1 MASNVNPTVRRRRLG
16 QELRRL
22 RELKGM
28 TAEEVAE
35 RLLVSQSKISRL
47 ENGRRSISQRDVR
60 DLCGVYEVED
70 HRIVDSLMQM
80 AKDSRQQGWWHA
92 FGDIPYSVYIGL
104 ETDAASLRVY
114 DPQVV
119 PGLLQTPQ
127 YAEAL
132 IAGALPETVPADVE
146 KRVNVRLRRQERVKA
161 TENPLRLWV
170 VIDEAALRRT
180 IGGKQLMIDQL
191 ESLIDQSRLP
201 HVTVQ
206 VLPFSMG
213 AHPGINGQYAI
224 LEFPDASDSSVVYIE
239 GVTSDLYLEKA
250 NDVQKYS
257 VMYEHSAG
265 AGPECGPDPGIHH
278 RDRQGVRRW
287 NGLLSAGIGR
297 LGAEA
302 RHGTPRAH
310 RGGRPSRNMP
320 SGRVNGR
327 PAARRLRVASITPT
341 ENAGRERPTRENRS
355 EHGNSSG
362 RHGHLDQ
369 VLVLHR
375 KRRMR

>member
-114 DPQVV
+114 EPQVV
-119 PGLLQTPQ
+119 PGLLQTRR

-132 IAGALPETVPADVE
+132 ITGALPESAPADIE
-146 KRVNVRLRRQERVKA
+146 KRVNVRARRQERIKDS
-161 TENPLRLWV
+161 EQPLRLWA
-170 VIDEAALRRT
+170 VIDESALRRVV
-180 IGGKQLMIDQL
+180 GDKQLMIEQL
-191 ESLIDQSRLP
+191 EHLLEQSQQP

-206 VLPFSMG
+206 VLPFEMG
-213 AHPGINGQYAI
+213 AHPGISGHYAI
-224 LEFPDASDSSVVYIE
+224 LEFPDAADSSVVYIE

-257 VMYEHSAG
+257 VMYEHLRAQ
-265 AGPECGPDPGIHH
+265 ALNADQT
-278 RDRQGVRRW
+278 RQFITGVMKDY
-287 NGLLSAGIGR
+287 
-297 LGAEA
+297 A
-302 RHGTPRAH
+302 R
-310 RGGRPSRNMP
+310 
-320 SGRVNGR
+320 
-327 PAARRLRVASITPT
+327 
-341 ENAGRERPTRENRS
+341 
-355 EHGNSSG
+355 
-362 RHGHLDQ
+362 
-369 VLVLHR
+369 
-375 KRRMR
+375 

>member
-70 HRIVDSLMQM
+70 QRVVESLMQM
-80 AKDSRQQGWWHA
+80 AKDSRQQGWWHS

-119 PGLLQTPQ
+119 PGLLQTRA
-127 YAEAL
+127 YAQAL
-132 IAGALPETVPADVE
+132 IRGALPETAPADID
-146 KRVNVRLRRQERVKA
+146 KRVQVRMRRQERISA
-161 TENPLRLWV
+161 AENPLRLWTV
-170 VIDEAALRRT
+170 LDEAALRRVV
-180 IGGKQLMIDQL
+180 GGRAVMREQL
-191 ESLIDQSRLP
+191 EHLVEQSQLP

-206 VLPFSMG
+206 VIPFEMG
-213 AHPGINGQYAI
+213 AHPGLNGQYAI
-224 LEFPDASDSSVVYIE
+224 LEFPDAADSSVVYIE

-250 NDVQKYS
+250 NDVRKYS
-257 VMYEHSAG
+257 VLYEHLRAQALNVEQS
-265 AGPECGPDPGIHH
+265 
-278 RDRQGVRRW
+278 RQFIADMAK
-287 NGLLSAGIGR
+287 SY
-297 LGAEA
+297 
-302 RHGTPRAH
+302 
-310 RGGRPSRNMP
+310 
-320 SGRVNGR
+320 
-327 PAARRLRVASITPT
+327 AS
-341 ENAGRERPTRENRS
+341 
-355 EHGNSSG
+355 
-362 RHGHLDQ
+362 
-369 VLVLHR
+369 
-375 KRRMR
+375 

>member
-28 TAEEVAE
+28 TAEEVAD

-70 HRIVDSLMQM
+70 VRVVDSLMQM
-80 AKDSRQQGWWHA
+80 AKDSRQQGWWHT

-119 PGLLQTPQ
+119 PGLLQTRE
-127 YAEAL
+127 YAQAL
-132 IAGALPETVPADVE
+132 IAGALPETAPADIE
-146 KRVNVRLRRQERVKA
+146 KRVSVRMRRQERITA
-161 TENPLRLWV
+161 PENPLRLWTV
-170 VIDEAALRRT
+170 LDEAALHRRV
-180 IGGKQLMIDQL
+180 GNGALMRDQL
-191 ESLIDQSRLP
+191 EFLVAQSQLP

-206 VLPFSMG
+206 LIPFEMG
-213 AHPGINGQYAI
+213 AHPGLNGQYAI
-224 LEFPDASDSSVVYIE
+224 LEFPDAADSNVVYIE

-257 VMYEHSAG
+257 VMYEHLRAQ
-265 AGPECGPDPGIHH
+265 ALNPDQS
-278 RDRQGVRRW
+278 RQY
-287 NGLLSAGIGR
+287 I
-297 LGAEA
+297 ED
-302 RHGTPRAH
+302 
-310 RGGRPSRNMP
+310 
-320 SGRVNGR
+320 
-327 PAARRLRVASITPT
+327 VAKTY
-341 ENAGRERPTRENRS
+341 TR
-355 EHGNSSG
+355 
-362 RHGHLDQ
+362 
-369 VLVLHR
+369 
-375 KRRMR
+375 

>member
-114 DPQVV
+114 EPQVV
-119 PGLLQTPQ
+119 PGLLQTPA

-132 IAGALPETVPADVE
+132 IQGALPETPTTDVE
-146 KRVNVRLRRQERVKA
+146 KRVQVRLRRQERISA
-161 TENPLRLWV
+161 DEPLRLWAV
-170 VIDEAALRRT
+170 VDEAALRRAVGSRL
-180 IGGKQLMIDQL
+180 IMREQL
-191 ESLIDQSRLP
+191 EQLVEQSQLP

-206 VLPFSMG
+206 ILPFDMG
-213 AHPGINGQYAI
+213 AHPGLNGQYAI
-224 LEFPDASDSSVVYIE
+224 LEFPDAADSSVVYIE

-250 NDVQKYS
+250 HDVQKYS
-257 VMYEHSAG
+257 VMYEHLRAQALNAEQS
-265 AGPECGPDPGIHH
+265 
-278 RDRQGVRRW
+278 RQFI
-287 NGLLSAGIGR
+287 ADI
-297 LGAEA
+297 AKEYA
-302 RHGTPRAH
+302 R
-310 RGGRPSRNMP
+310 
-320 SGRVNGR
+320 
-327 PAARRLRVASITPT
+327 
-341 ENAGRERPTRENRS
+341 
-355 EHGNSSG
+355 
-362 RHGHLDQ
+362 
-369 VLVLHR
+369 
-375 KRRMR
+375 

>member
-22 RELKGM
+22 REVKGM

-70 HRIVDSLMQM
+70 NRIVESLMQM

-114 DPQVV
+114 EPQVV
-119 PGLLQTPQ
+119 PGLLQTRG

-132 IAGALPETVPADVE
+132 ITGALPETSPTDVE
-146 KRVNVRLRRQERVKA
+146 KRVSVRVRRQERVN
-161 TENPLRLWV
+161 TPEQPLRLWA
-170 VIDEAALRRT
+170 VIDESALRRVV
-180 IGGKQLMIDQL
+180 GGKQLMREQL
-191 ESLIDQSRLP
+191 EFLVELSQLP

-206 VLPFSMG
+206 VLPFEMG
-213 AHPGINGQYAI
+213 AHPGISGHYAI
-224 LEFPDASDSSVVYIE
+224 LEFPDATDSSVVYIE

-257 VMYEHSAG
+257 VMYEH
-265 AGPECGPDPGIHH
+265 
-278 RDRQGVRRW
+278 
-287 NGLLSAGIGR
+287 L
-297 LGAEA
+297 
-302 RHGTPRAH
+302 RAQAL
-310 RGGRPSRNMP
+310 N
-320 SGRVNGR
+320 V
-327 PAARRLRVASITPT
+327 
-341 ENAGRERPTRENRS
+341 EQTREFISDIAKGYAR
-355 EHGNSSG
+355 
-362 RHGHLDQ
+362 
-369 VLVLHR
+369 
-375 KRRMR
+375 

>member
-1 MASNVNPTVRRRRLG
+1 VASNVNPTVRRRRLG

-60 DLCGVYEVED
+60 DLCGVYEVDD

-80 AKDSRQQGWWHA
+80 AKDSRQQGWWHS

-119 PGLLQTPQ
+119 PGLLQTRP
-127 YAEAL
+127 YAESL
-132 IAGALPETVPADVE
+132 IAGALPETAPGDID
-146 KRVNVRLRRQERVKA
+146 KRVQVRLKRQERISA
-161 TENPLRLWV
+161 PDNPLRLWTV
-170 VIDEAALRRT
+170 LDEAALRRT
-180 IGGKQLMIDQL
+180 VGNRSLMRDQL
-191 ESLIDQSRLP
+191 EHLVEQSQLP

-206 VLPFSMG
+206 VIPFDMG
-213 AHPGINGQYAI
+213 AHPGLNGQYAI
-224 LEFPDASDSSVVYIE
+224 LEFPDAADSSVVYIE

-257 VMYEHSAG
+257 VMYEHLRAQALNVEQS
-265 AGPECGPDPGIHH
+265 
-278 RDRQGVRRW
+278 RQFI
-287 NGLLSAGIGR
+287 ADI
-297 LGAEA
+297 AKEYA
-302 RHGTPRAH
+302 R
-310 RGGRPSRNMP
+310 
-320 SGRVNGR
+320 
-327 PAARRLRVASITPT
+327 
-341 ENAGRERPTRENRS
+341 
-355 EHGNSSG
+355 
-362 RHGHLDQ
+362 
-369 VLVLHR
+369 
-375 KRRMR
+375 

>member
-80 AKDSRQQGWWHA
+80 AKDSRQQGWWHS

-119 PGLLQTPQ
+119 PGLLQTRG

-132 IAGALPETVPADVE
+132 INGALPETTASDIE
-146 KRVNVRLRRQERVKA
+146 KRVQVRMRRQERIQA
-161 TENPLRLWV
+161 PDNPLRLWTV
-170 VIDEAALRRT
+170 LDEAALRRGV
-180 IGGKQLMIDQL
+180 GGKSVMREQL
-191 ESLIDQSRLP
+191 EHLVEQSQLP

-206 VLPFSMG
+206 VIPFEMG
-213 AHPGINGQYAI
+213 AHPGLNGQYAI
-224 LEFPDASDSSVVYIE
+224 LEFPDAADSSVVYIE

-257 VMYEHSAG
+257 VMYEHLRAQALNVEQS
-265 AGPECGPDPGIHH
+265 
-278 RDRQGVRRW
+278 RQFI
-287 NGLLSAGIGR
+287 SDIAK
-297 LGAEA
+297 EY
-302 RHGTPRAH
+302 
-310 RGGRPSRNMP
+310 SR
-320 SGRVNGR
+320 
-327 PAARRLRVASITPT
+327 
-341 ENAGRERPTRENRS
+341 
-355 EHGNSSG
+355 
-362 RHGHLDQ
+362 
-369 VLVLHR
+369 
-375 KRRMR
+375 

>member
-70 HRIVDSLMQM
+70 VRIVDSLMQM
-80 AKDSRQQGWWHA
+80 AKDSRQQGWWHS

-114 DPQVV
+114 DPLVV
-119 PGLLQTPQ
+119 PGLLQTRP
-127 YAEAL
+127 YAESL
-132 IAGALPETVPADVE
+132 IQGALPEAAAGDID
-146 KRVNVRLRRQERVKA
+146 KRVQVRLRRQERISDL
-161 TENPLRLWV
+161 ENPLRLWAV
-170 VIDEAALRRT
+170 LDEAALRRT
-180 IGGKQLMIDQL
+180 VGNKQVMIEQL
-191 ESLIDQSRLP
+191 EHLVEMSHVP

-206 VLPFSMG
+206 VIPFAMG
-213 AHPGINGQYAI
+213 AHPGVSGQYAI
-224 LEFPDASDSSVVYIE
+224 LEFPDAADSSVVYIE

-257 VMYEHSAG
+257 VMYEH
-265 AGPECGPDPGIHH
+265 
-278 RDRQGVRRW
+278 
-287 NGLLSAGIGR
+287 L
-297 LGAEA
+297 
-302 RHGTPRAH
+302 RAQALNADQ
-310 RGGRPSRNMP
+310 SREFI
-320 SGRVNGR
+320 
-327 PAARRLRVASITPT
+327 ADVAKDY
-341 ENAGRERPTRENRS
+341 A
-355 EHGNSSG
+355 H
-362 RHGHLDQ
+362 
-369 VLVLHR
+369 
-375 KRRMR
+375 

>member
-1 MASNVNPTVRRRRLG
+1 LG

-70 HRIVDSLMQM
+70 QRVVDSLMQM

-92 FGDIPYSVYIGL
+92 FGDVPYSVYIGL

-119 PGLLQTPQ
+119 PGLLQTRP

-132 IAGALPETVPADVE
+132 ISGALPETTAADIE
-146 KRVNVRLRRQERVKA
+146 KRVQVRLRRQERISA
-161 TENPLRLWV
+161 PESPLRLWTV
-170 VIDEAALRRT
+170 LDESALRRVV
-180 IGGKQLMIDQL
+180 GNRSLMREQL
-191 ESLIDQSRLP
+191 EHLVEQSQLP

-206 VLPFSMG
+206 VIPFDMG
-213 AHPGINGQYAI
+213 AHPGLNGQYAI

-239 GVTSDLYLEKA
+239 GVTSDLYLEKPA
-250 NDVQKYS
+250 DVQKYS
-257 VMYEHSAG
+257 VMYEHLRAQALNVEQS
-265 AGPECGPDPGIHH
+265 
-278 RDRQGVRRW
+278 RQ
-287 NGLLSAGIGR
+287 LIGEI
-297 LGAEA
+297 AKEYA
-302 RHGTPRAH
+302 
-310 RGGRPSRNMP
+310 
-320 SGRVNGR
+320 
-327 PAARRLRVASITPT
+327 RLRP
-341 ENAGRERPTRENRS
+341 E
-355 EHGNSSG
+355 
-362 RHGHLDQ
+362 
-369 VLVLHR
+369 
-375 KRRMR
+375 

>member
-70 HRIVDSLMQM
+70 QRVVDSLMQM

-92 FGDIPYSVYIGL
+92 FGDVPYSVYIGL

-119 PGLLQTPQ
+119 PGLLQTRP

-132 IAGALPETVPADVE
+132 IAGALPETTAADIE
-146 KRVNVRLRRQERVKA
+146 KRVQVRLRRQERISA
-161 TENPLRLWV
+161 PESPLRLWTV
-170 VIDEAALRRT
+170 LDESALRRVV
-180 IGGKQLMIDQL
+180 GNRSLMREQL
-191 ESLIDQSRLP
+191 EHLVEQSQLP

-206 VLPFSMG
+206 VIPFDMG
-213 AHPGINGQYAI
+213 AHPGLNGQYAI

-239 GVTSDLYLEKA
+239 GVTSDLYLEKPA
-250 NDVQKYS
+250 DVQKYS
-257 VMYEHSAG
+257 VMYEHLRAQALNVEQS
-265 AGPECGPDPGIHH
+265 
-278 RDRQGVRRW
+278 RQ
-287 NGLLSAGIGR
+287 LIGEI
-297 LGAEA
+297 AKEYA
-302 RHGTPRAH
+302 
-310 RGGRPSRNMP
+310 
-320 SGRVNGR
+320 
-327 PAARRLRVASITPT
+327 RLRP
-341 ENAGRERPTRENRS
+341 E
-355 EHGNSSG
+355 
-362 RHGHLDQ
+362 
-369 VLVLHR
+369 
-375 KRRMR
+375 

>member
-80 AKDSRQQGWWHA
+80 AKDSRQQGWWHS

-119 PGLLQTPQ
+119 PGLLQTRS

-132 IAGALPETVPADVE
+132 IQGALPEATPADIE
-146 KRVNVRLRRQERVKA
+146 KRVQVRLRRQERIA
-161 TENPLRLWV
+161 AEENPLRLWAV
-170 VIDEAALRRT
+170 LDEAAVRREV
-180 IGGKQLMIDQL
+180 GSKQVMIEQL
-191 ESLIDQSRLP
+191 EYLLEMSQLP

-206 VLPFSMG
+206 LIPFQMG
-213 AHPGINGQYAI
+213 AHPGVSGQYAI
-224 LEFPDASDSSVVYIE
+224 LEFPDAADSSVVYIE

-250 NDVQKYS
+250 QDVQKYA
-257 VMYEHSAG
+257 VMYEHLRAQALNVDQTRVFIADVVKDYAG
-265 AGPECGPDPGIHH
+265 
-278 RDRQGVRRW
+278 
-287 NGLLSAGIGR
+287 
-297 LGAEA
+297 
-302 RHGTPRAH
+302 
-310 RGGRPSRNMP
+310 
-320 SGRVNGR
+320 
-327 PAARRLRVASITPT
+327 LR
-341 ENAGRERPTRENRS
+341 
-355 EHGNSSG
+355 
-362 RHGHLDQ
+362 
-369 VLVLHR
+369 
-375 KRRMR
+375 

>member
-80 AKDSRQQGWWHA
+80 AKDSRQQGWWHS

-119 PGLLQTPQ
+119 PGLLQTRQ

-132 IAGALPETVPADVE
+132 IAGALPETAAADVE
-146 KRVNVRLRRQERVKA
+146 KRVQVRLRRQERIIA
-161 TENPLRLWV
+161 PENPLRLWTV
-170 VIDEAALRRT
+170 MDEAALRRVV
-180 IGGKQLMIDQL
+180 GNRSLMRDQL
-191 ESLIDQSRLP
+191 EHLVEQSQLP

-206 VLPFSMG
+206 VIPFEMG
-213 AHPGINGQYAI
+213 AHPGLNGQYAI
-224 LEFPDASDSSVVYIE
+224 LEFPDAADSSVVYIE

-257 VMYEHSAG
+257 VMYEHLRAQALNTDQS
-265 AGPECGPDPGIHH
+265 
-278 RDRQGVRRW
+278 RQFI
-287 NGLLSAGIGR
+287 ADI
-297 LGAEA
+297 AKDYA
-302 RHGTPRAH
+302 R
-310 RGGRPSRNMP
+310 
-320 SGRVNGR
+320 
-327 PAARRLRVASITPT
+327 
-341 ENAGRERPTRENRS
+341 
-355 EHGNSSG
+355 
-362 RHGHLDQ
+362 
-369 VLVLHR
+369 
-375 KRRMR
+375 

>member
-1 MASNVNPTVRRRRLG
+1 MASSVNPTVRRRRLG

-60 DLCGVYEVED
+60 DLCGVYEVDD

-114 DPQVV
+114 EPQVV
-119 PGLLQTPQ
+119 PGLLQTRQ

-132 IAGALPETVPADVE
+132 IGGALPETGTTDID
-146 KRVNVRLRRQERVKA
+146 KRVSVRLRRQDRIKDSDH
-161 TENPLRLWV
+161 PLRLWV
-170 VIDEAALRRT
+170 VIDEAALRRLV
-180 IGGKQLMIDQL
+180 GGKNLMREQL
-191 ESLIDQSRLP
+191 EHLVELSQLP

-206 VLPFSMG
+206 VLPFEMG

-257 VMYEHSAG
+257 VMYEHLRAQ
-265 AGPECGPDPGIHH
+265 ALNVDQTRAFIA
-278 RDRQGVRRW
+278 DI
-287 NGLLSAGIGR
+287 AKDY
-297 LGAEA
+297 A
-302 RHGTPRAH
+302 R
-310 RGGRPSRNMP
+310 
-320 SGRVNGR
+320 
-327 PAARRLRVASITPT
+327 
-341 ENAGRERPTRENRS
+341 
-355 EHGNSSG
+355 
-362 RHGHLDQ
+362 
-369 VLVLHR
+369 
-375 KRRMR
+375 

>member
-1 MASNVNPTVRRRRLG
+1 MPSNVNPTVRRRRLG

-104 ETDAASLRVY
+104 ETDAESLRVY
-114 DPQVV
+114 EPQMI
-119 PGLLQTPQ
+119 PGLLQTRA

-132 IAGALPETVPADVE
+132 ISGALPEAPPSDIE
-146 KRVNVRLRRQERVKA
+146 KRVNVRSRRQDRVSSPD
-161 TENPLRLWV
+161 NPLRLWA
-170 VIDEAALRRT
+170 VIDESALRRVV
-180 IGGKQLMIDQL
+180 GDKQVMLDQL
-191 ESLIDQSRLP
+191 EHLVEQSHLP

-206 VLPFSMG
+206 VLPFDMG

-224 LEFPDASDSSVVYIE
+224 LEFPDAADSSVVYIE

-250 NDVQKYS
+250 NDVQRYS
-257 VMYEHSAG
+257 VMYEH
-265 AGPECGPDPGIHH
+265 
-278 RDRQGVRRW
+278 
-287 NGLLSAGIGR
+287 L
-297 LGAEA
+297 
-302 RHGTPRAH
+302 RAQAL
-310 RGGRPSRNMP
+310 N
-320 SGRVNGR
+320 V
-327 PAARRLRVASITPT
+327 
-341 ENAGRERPTRENRS
+341 EQTREFIS
-355 EHGNSSG
+355 KIAKSYTS
-362 RHGHLDQ
+362 
-369 VLVLHR
+369 
-375 KRRMR
+375 

>member
-1 MASNVNPTVRRRRLG
+1 MPSNVNPTVRRRRLG

-22 RELKGM
+22 REIKGM

-114 DPQVV
+114 EPQVV
-119 PGLLQTPQ
+119 PGLLQTRE

-132 IAGALPETVPADVE
+132 ISGALPEAPPSDIE
-146 KRVNVRLRRQERVKA
+146 KRVSVRARRQDRISAPEH
-161 TENPLRLWV
+161 PLRLWA
-170 VIDEAALRRT
+170 VIDEAALRRLV
-180 IGGKQLMIDQL
+180 GGKQVMVNQL
-191 ESLIDQSRLP
+191 EHLIAQSQLP

-206 VLPFSMG
+206 VLPFDMG

-224 LEFPDASDSSVVYIE
+224 LEFPDAADSSVVYIE

-250 NDVQKYS
+250 HDVQRYS
-257 VMYEHSAG
+257 VMYEHLRAQ
-265 AGPECGPDPGIHH
+265 ALNVEQT
-278 RDRQGVRRW
+278 RQFIEEIAKGY
-287 NGLLSAGIGR
+287 
-297 LGAEA
+297 
-302 RHGTPRAH
+302 
-310 RGGRPSRNMP
+310 
-320 SGRVNGR
+320 
-327 PAARRLRVASITPT
+327 
-341 ENAGRERPTRENRS
+341 TR
-355 EHGNSSG
+355 
-362 RHGHLDQ
+362 
-369 VLVLHR
+369 
-375 KRRMR
+375 